1 MDHQHQPQP
10 KQDSQPKSISDFI
23 DLYLPVCRGIDYIK
37 SDTNSELLNVRCGI
51 LWLAPVKRININC
64 GANKN
69 QIENPFSMSIDLYL
83 QVYIGTDSN
92 TNSEFPN
99 VHCEALKMAANFV
112 IGIIGL
118 RS

>member
-1 MDHQHQPQP
+1 MDDQHQPQP

-23 DLYLPVCRGIDYIK
+23 DLYLPVCRGIDSIK

-118 RS
+118 HS

>member
-1 MDHQHQPQP
+1 
-10 KQDSQPKSISDFI
+10 
-23 DLYLPVCRGIDYIK
+23 
-37 SDTNSELLNVRCGI
+37 
-51 LWLAPVKRININC
+51 
-64 GANKN
+64 
-69 QIENPFSMSIDLYL
+69 MSIDLYL

-99 VHCEALKMAANFV
+99 VHCEALKIAANFV